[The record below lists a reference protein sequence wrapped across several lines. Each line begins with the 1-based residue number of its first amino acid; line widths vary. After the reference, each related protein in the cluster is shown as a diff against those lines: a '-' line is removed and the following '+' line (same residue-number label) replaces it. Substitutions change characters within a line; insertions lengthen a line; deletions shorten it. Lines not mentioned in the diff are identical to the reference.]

1 VNRACRLYGR
11 ETWSPHSPLCLA
23 HRPSPEERAKWATKS
38 RTAKGYGEAHK
49 AMRKR
54 YAAIVASGLA
64 VCARCGRPIMPGTP
78 WDLGHVDGGKSRYR
92 GPEHRSCNR
101 KAGGTQGAELTN
113 ARPRPH
119 HQVITAKRRWS
130 RNWNAPDPVPDY
142 AVVLGD
148 D

>member
-78 WDLGHVDGGKSRYR
+78 WDLRHVEARSIVHATAKPAERKEPSSRTLAPVLIIR
-92 GPEHRSCNR
+92 SSPPSAAGPET
-101 KAGGTQGAELTN
+101 GM
-113 ARPRPH
+113 RPTPCRTTP
-119 HQVITAKRRWS
+119 S
-130 RNWNAPDPVPDY
+130 S
-142 AVVLGD
+142 
-148 D
+148 

>member
-1 VNRACRLYGR
+1 MAKL
-11 ETWSPHSPLCLA
+11 SP
-23 HRPSPEERAKWATKS
+23 S
-38 RTAKGYGEAHK
+38 RRGYGTHHRALRERWK
-49 AMRKR
+49 P
-54 YAAIVASGLA
+54 IVAAGLA

-78 WDLGHVDGGKSRYR
+78 WDLGHVDDDKSRYR

-101 KAGGTQGAELTN
+101 KAGGKQGAEITN
-113 ARPRPH
+113 ARPRP
-119 HQVITAKRRWS
+119 QITAKLRWS